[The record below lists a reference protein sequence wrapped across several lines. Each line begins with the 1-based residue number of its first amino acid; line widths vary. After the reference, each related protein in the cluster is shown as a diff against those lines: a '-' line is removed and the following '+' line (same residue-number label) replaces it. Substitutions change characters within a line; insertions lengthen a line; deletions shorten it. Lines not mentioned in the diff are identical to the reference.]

1 MRSMTKDVP
10 EFTTLDSCTGLC
22 VDSDDVD
29 VAKGFSQEAK
39 KNRSKRKRKERIFF
53 FDCFLRRGK

>member
-10 EFTTLDSCTGLC
+10 EFTTLDNCAGLC

-29 VAKGFSQEAK
+29 VAKGLSQEAN
-39 KNRSKRKRKERIFF
+39 KNRSK
-53 FDCFLRRGK
+53 